1 MLKGF
6 KDFIMRG
13 NVIDLAVA
21 FVIGLAFV
29 NVVTAFTKGVIQP
42 LIDEILGG
50 GVDGG
55 TITLSPGNVI
65 DIGGVIN
72 AIITFIIT
80 AAVVYF
86 IFVLPMNKMKER
98 QEAKAGGPAE
108 AEETEIDVLKQIR
121 DQLNNTQG

>member
-6 KDFIMRG
+6 RDFIMRG

-42 LIDEILGG
+42 IINEILGG

-65 DIGGVIN
+65 DIGGVVN
-72 AIITFIIT
+72 AIITFLIT

-98 QEAKAGGPAE
+98 QERKAGGPAE
-108 AEETEIDVLKQIR
+108 AEQTEIEVLKQIR
-121 DQLNNTQG
+121 DQLNARD